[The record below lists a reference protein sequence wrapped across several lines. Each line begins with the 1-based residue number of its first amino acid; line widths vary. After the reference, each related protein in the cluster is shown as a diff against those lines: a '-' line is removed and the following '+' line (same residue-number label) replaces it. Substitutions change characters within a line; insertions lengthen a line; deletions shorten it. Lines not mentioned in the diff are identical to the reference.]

1 MTTSK
6 KKQEKKDVIS
16 ENPTVVK
23 DIAQTVIEPALQEA
37 LKKGRGKGTDQEVIS
52 ALSSAYGGL
61 LVDLFGHKG
70 AASLLIGHA
79 DHILSREE
87 KAPTN

>member
-1 MTTSK
+1 MTKSK
-6 KKQEKKDVIS
+6 KKQQKVDIIS
-16 ENPTVVK
+16 ENPTVVQ
-23 DIAQTVIEPALQEA
+23 DIAQTIIEPALQEA
-37 LKKGRGKGTDQEVIS
+37 LKLGREKGTDQEVIS
-52 ALSSAYGGL
+52 ALTSCYGGL

-87 KAPTN
+87 KALTN